1 MSNKTFVIQPLGRP
15 YCFYFATIWCLF
27 NHFLELIESLD
38 GLMKKSDV
46 DGGLRE
52 TNKFFKGREFK
63 VSTAYKPPPH
73 IFCDK
78 SVKR

>member
-1 MSNKTFVIQPLGRP
+1 
-15 YCFYFATIWCLF
+15 
-27 NHFLELIESLD
+27 
-38 GLMKKSDV
+38 MKKSDV

>member
-1 MSNKTFVIQPLGRP
+1 
-15 YCFYFATIWCLF
+15 
-27 NHFLELIESLD
+27 
-38 GLMKKSDV
+38 MKKSDV

-73 IFCDK
+73 IFCDIDMK
-78 SVKR
+78 HDQSGAILSPFRVFAVYLYLLTVVI